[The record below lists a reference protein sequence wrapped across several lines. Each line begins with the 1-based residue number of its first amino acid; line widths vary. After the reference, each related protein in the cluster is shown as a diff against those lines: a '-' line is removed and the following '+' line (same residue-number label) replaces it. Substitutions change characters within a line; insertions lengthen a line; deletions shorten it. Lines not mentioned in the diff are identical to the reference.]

1 MIPRVPGADEWMD
14 APEQDVGDLDRA
26 LADLR
31 GVNRWLGGTR
41 VVLTHLR
48 RMLRRA
54 GDGTH
59 SLLDVATGSAD
70 IPLVLARTFP
80 QLEIVATDG
89 HAQTLE
95 LARRRVGDHP
105 RIRVELADALNLPY
119 PHKTFDFALCSA
131 ALHHFEPQE
140 AVQALAELARVA
152 RRGIIVNDLRRSPLN
167 LLGAKLLAVT
177 VWRHNRLTRHDGPLS
192 VRRSYTP
199 TEMAL
204 LAQAAGLHRGR
215 VYTHLPFRHALVVEW

>member
-1 MIPRVPGADEWMD
+1 MIPRASGADEWMD
-14 APEQDVGDLDRA
+14 APEQDAADLDRA
-26 LADLR
+26 LAGLR

-54 GDGTH
+54 GAGTH

-70 IPLVLARTFP
+70 IPLVLASTFP
-80 QLEIVATDG
+80 RLEIVATDAHG
-89 HAQTLE
+89 RTLE
-95 LARRRVGDHP
+95 LARRQVGDHP
-105 RIRVELADALNLPY
+105 RIRVEPADALDLPY
-119 PHKTFDFALCSA
+119 SDKTFDFALCST
-131 ALHHFEPQE
+131 ALHHFEPPE
-140 AVQALAELARVA
+140 AVQALGELARVA
-152 RRGIIVNDLRRSPLN
+152 SRGIIVNDLRRSPLN

-204 LAQAAGLHRGR
+204 LAQAAGLQRGR